1 MGKLSFQMQTLEQT
15 AEQEQKLKDAMKYA
29 TPDQLKETLFI
40 FVPKNKFLQ
49 ISAAYR
55 FVYHLHKILDQ
66 NK

>member
-40 FVPKNKFLQ
+40 FC
-49 ISAAYR
+49 S
-55 FVYHLHKILDQ
+55 
-66 NK
+66 